1 VTNPFIAA
9 PEDGAVN
16 PFITGPGPAH
26 GPPPAPGFTQASS
39 DAGFQMALANREP
52 WAIAQAMAQNPK
64 ISPYALR
71 QHEAILAANTA
82 AQAPPPSVLSDLW
95 QMGKQTVEHPINTI
109 TGMAKAVGTSAL
121 APGRYLGQAI
131 ASRVEP
137 QSYAAWL
144 AQGGQPV
151 TGQQAALGTAQTLA
165 NVIAPELGGLLG
177 GGLVGA
183 AYGAGA
189 DTPQEAAANVI
200 AGAGLGGGL
209 AALGRLRGGKVEV
222 PPPAAP
228 PDAIAQAF
236 ADVAKEQAGT
246 PPADL
251 PEGYLNQRFAERMQQ
266 GAQDAGTAPAPAT
279 MPLSGDAQ
287 ATSDFA
293 QALQNGAVAAP
304 TKKIAPAEGVETPAD
319 VVARQ
324 ALQAYYQ
331 AAGFV
336 RRPGEAEP
344 GALPEIPPEAME
356 LAMAAGRGAVAS
368 ENPFIEPTPSPESAL
383 PSYPEGFAMGGPEGR
398 IPELPPQPA
407 LRGSPPPAGIAV
419 TPEVENYLGNEPPEF
434 ASPPGRPGTAVP
446 EYPTGAPRALR
457 PGEPLLNPRT
467 FDPSRA
473 TQGALADAVGQ
484 LQEQGV
490 SKARVPIAEQMQQT
504 ALLGKSTL
512 RDLGIDPNNIDMN
525 KVKNLSGPQIL
536 DLKNRATTAMDQV
549 VALSKELERPDLPP
563 MQRPALESLYE
574 QAKQERDGLLE
585 SVMVASGQK
594 GRDLNFL
601 KQVSTKSLD
610 PDVWVHQ
617 ARRLSGDTPLSDDLI
632 ARIRRLALEAAEACA

>member
-1 VTNPFIAA
+1 MTNPFIAA

-39 DAGFQMALANREP
+39 DAGFQMALANRDP

-293 QALQNGAVAAP
+293 QALQNGADAAP

-336 RRPGEAEP
+336 RRPGEAEAG
-344 GALPEIPPEAME
+344 GAARDPARGDGTRH
-356 LAMAAGRGAVAS
+356 GRWSRRSRVR
-368 ENPFIEPTPSPESAL
+368 EP
-383 PSYPEGFAMGGPEGR
+383 
-398 IPELPPQPA
+398 
-407 LRGSPPPAGIAV
+407 V
-419 TPEVENYLGNEPPEF
+419 H
-434 ASPPGRPGTAVP
+434 
-446 EYPTGAPRALR
+446 RA
-457 PGEPLLNPRT
+457 
-467 FDPSRA
+467 DP
-473 TQGALADAVGQ
+473 
-484 LQEQGV
+484 
-490 SKARVPIAEQMQQT
+490 
-504 ALLGKSTL
+504 
-512 RDLGIDPNNIDMN
+512 
-525 KVKNLSGPQIL
+525 
-536 DLKNRATTAMDQV
+536 
-549 VALSKELERPDLPP
+549 
-563 MQRPALESLYE
+563 
-574 QAKQERDGLLE
+574 
-585 SVMVASGQK
+585 
-594 GRDLNFL
+594 
-601 KQVSTKSLD
+601 
-610 PDVWVHQ
+610 
-617 ARRLSGDTPLSDDLI
+617 
-632 ARIRRLALEAAEACA
+632 